1 MSRIGKLPV
10 PLPAG
15 VEVKLDADNL
25 TVKGPKGALNMTVH
39 ENMTVQIEDAQ
50 VVVTRPDDQRD
61 NRALHGMTRA
71 LINNMVV
78 GVTTGYKKQL
88 EIQGVGFQAELKG
101 RILNFKLGFTHAV
114 VLHLPEGID
123 VVCAKP
129 TEIEVSGI
137 DKQLV
142 GEVAAVIRGFKPPEP
157 YKGKGIRYKGEYVER
172 KSGKAGKTA

>member
-15 VEVKLDADNL
+15 VEVKLDKADL
-25 TVKGPKGALNMTVH
+25 SVKGPKGQLTMIVHPDMTV
-39 ENMTVQIEDAQ
+39 VIEETQ
-50 VVVTRPDDQRD
+50 VVVSRPDDHRD

-78 GVTTGYKKQL
+78 GVTVGYKKEL
-88 EIQGVGFQAELKG
+88 EIQGVGYVAELKG
-101 RILNFKLGFTHAV
+101 KVLSFKLGFTHAIA
-114 VLHLPEGID
+114 LHLPEGIG

-129 TEIEVSGI
+129 TQIEVSGI

-172 KSGKAGKTA
+172 KAGKAGKTA